1 MDAAKQGDSAMTK
14 MRFGAKWFT
23 ASIAAIAL
31 SAGVAGAD
39 DTFSIDL
46 DPIDTLDT
54 IERFDRFDRL
64 ETYST
69 EITLDEIGLDV
80 SVGGKFESASLDV
93 SFQVD
98 EMGTITGIESG
109 YSEKGWGDKAL
120 KWIAGKLGDL
130 LGGGGGGGGGGSS
143 TTCNVNVNIEGGT
156 QGGPVTIN
164 VGNLNCGSQSG
175 GSGGG
180 NNGGGK

>member
-1 MDAAKQGDSAMTK
+1 MTK
-14 MRFGAKWFT
+14 MKFGSKWFT

-39 DTFSIDL
+39 DRFT
-46 DPIDTLDT
+46 IDTVETVDT
-54 IERFDRFDRL
+54 IDRFDRV
-64 ETYST
+64 EMQST
-69 EITLDEIGLDV
+69 NVALDEIGFDV
-80 SVGGKFESASLDV
+80 SVDSTLESASFDV

-98 EMGTITGIESG
+98 EMGTITGVETG
-109 YSEKGWGDKAL
+109 YSEKGWGSKAL

-130 LGGGGGGGGGGSS
+130 LGGGGGGGGGG
-143 TTCNVNVNIEGGT
+143 TTTNCNVNVSIEGGT
-156 QGGPVTIN
+156 QGGQVTIN